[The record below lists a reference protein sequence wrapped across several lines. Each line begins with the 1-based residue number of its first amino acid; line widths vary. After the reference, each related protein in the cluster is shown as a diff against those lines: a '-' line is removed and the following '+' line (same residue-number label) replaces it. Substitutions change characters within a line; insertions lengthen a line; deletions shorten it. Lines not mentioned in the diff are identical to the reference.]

1 MQSYLPRPPDP
12 VPPPLYH
19 DDPSQLPGW
28 VKPPSGKV
36 DLDDF
41 EYLQKAGALNL
52 PDQQLRD
59 ECLACFMEWVYPWSP
74 LVELSDMLRA
84 ISMRDGSGGHVSLL
98 VFQAIM
104 FAGIGFVDMDSLR
117 KAGFQSRKD
126 AKKAFFRKVK
136 VLRTAFC
143 LWQYVF

>member
-1 MQSYLPRPPDP
+1 MTQQSYLPP
-12 VPPPLYH
+12 VPETITAPLYH

-28 VKPPSGKV
+28 VKPPSPKF

-41 EYLQKAGALNL
+41 EYLQKAGALTL

-59 ECLACFMEWVYPWSP
+59 ECSAAFIEWVYPWSP
-74 LVELSDMLRA
+74 LIELSDMFRA
-84 ISMRDGSGGHVSLL
+84 ISSRDGSGGHVSLL

-104 FAGIGFVDMDSLR
+104 FAGIGFVDMTSLQR
-117 KAGFQSRKD
+117 AGFQSRKD

-136 VLRTAFC
+136 VWLTIASN
-143 LWQYVF
+143 LL